1 MQNISVKP
9 NFNMNEIQ
17 NKNILMPNF
26 NYNYNFNLGQL
37 KPKDDPS
44 EIDLYNNSL
53 MIFNRLQNI
62 YSNNTISAKEIC
74 NTYNYSLEDLKKKSE
89 DLKLEDISKRAQFY
103 FYLYNLINKK
113 KCEKISNEE
122 YKCIFK
128 NTDMPFQP
136 NNKKI
141 QININNPLFNLNNL
155 NSFYKQTQQNNNLL
169 NGALMNNGLYS
180 FNNKNN
186 LFNNSMSTSA
196 GSNINNNFLFS
207 FDNNNKDKNQ
217 FLNNK
222 RCLAQ
227 NNSNFGN
234 TPQCNNNM
242 NNNINQSSNKKKKK
256 KNRNKNRNKNK
267 NKNNNKQQN
276 GGSQDNKDIINNSTN
291 NNNNINNNTIQEKIN
306 NLKKKKES
314 PMIQI
319 EKDDLKIKKLKQ
331 INKPKNNNSTNNS
344 SNNNSNSLVDIKG
357 KQELQF
363 FEKDLK
369 DYLKRT
375 MSDIRKNAFFKN
387 ILHESINF
395 MKNLFNKDSNVQI
408 DQKYPIY
415 RNNIAEISL
424 MIESGGRIKICKN
437 QLKE

>member
-141 QININNPLFNLNNL
+141 QININN
-155 NSFYKQTQQNNNLL
+155 NLL

-180 FNNKNN
+180 FNNKNNN

-256 KNRNKNRNKNK
+256 
-267 NKNNNKQQN
+267 
-276 GGSQDNKDIINNSTN
+276 
-291 NNNNINNNTIQEKIN
+291 
-306 NLKKKKES
+306 
-314 PMIQI
+314 
-319 EKDDLKIKKLKQ
+319 
-331 INKPKNNNSTNNS
+331 
-344 SNNNSNSLVDIKG
+344 
-357 KQELQF
+357 
-363 FEKDLK
+363 
-369 DYLKRT
+369 
-375 MSDIRKNAFFKN
+375 
-387 ILHESINF
+387 
-395 MKNLFNKDSNVQI
+395 
-408 DQKYPIY
+408 
-415 RNNIAEISL
+415 
-424 MIESGGRIKICKN
+424 
-437 QLKE
+437 

>member
-74 NTYNYSLEDLKKKSE
+74 NTYNYSLENLKKKSE

-141 QININNPLFNLNNL
+141 QINI
-155 NSFYKQTQQNNNLL
+155 NNNLL

>member
-1 MQNISVKP
+1 
-9 NFNMNEIQ
+9 
-17 NKNILMPNF
+17 
-26 NYNYNFNLGQL
+26 
-37 KPKDDPS
+37 
-44 EIDLYNNSL
+44 
-53 MIFNRLQNI
+53 
-62 YSNNTISAKEIC
+62 
-74 NTYNYSLEDLKKKSE
+74 
-89 DLKLEDISKRAQFY
+89 
-103 FYLYNLINKK
+103 
-113 KCEKISNEE
+113 
-122 YKCIFK
+122 
-128 NTDMPFQP
+128 MPFQP

-141 QININNPLFNLNNL
+141 QINI
-155 NSFYKQTQQNNNLL
+155 NNNLL

-242 NNNINQSSNKKKKK
+242 NNNNMNQSTNKKKKK

>member
-141 QININNPLFNLNNL
+141 QININN
-155 NSFYKQTQQNNNLL
+155 NLL

-222 RCLAQ
+222 RYLTQ

-234 TPQCNNNM
+234 TPQSNNNM
-242 NNNINQSSNKKKKK
+242 NNNNMNQSSNKKKKK